1 MSVQKSPSFLSR
13 GVSWYPV
20 ILALVVYANTFTHS
34 YALDDYLVIVNNDL
48 VQAGLSQLGE
58 LLSSPFTWGAGFNDG
73 LYRPFTLFTFA
84 LEVEMFGSGQPMI
97 SHLINVLLYAA
108 LCGLLLQV
116 CRSWFP
122 RLSPLWLLVLVGLY
136 TVHPLHTEVVANIK
150 SRDEILGFLFI
161 LLSAYTS
168 HRYFKSERKGMLVLS
183 LLTFSLALFSKEST
197 IVFLILLP
205 FAYYFLVGAE
215 RRSVAWL
222 GLGYLAVALLFLVL
236 RHYVLQVWHPA
247 IDYTQ
252 VYNELSNS
260 LAPTSGMDRFG
271 MAALLVAK
279 YLFMSLFPLHL
290 GYEYSFNQIPLRA
303 ISNLWVLFSIATNL
317 SLIYLM
323 LQGLMKKKSYGFALL
338 FFYATIALYSNWLF
352 IIGVTFAERFAFVP
366 SFAICLLLVSVLQAV
381 TQKYEGSKRWCLGL
395 AGIIVLL
402 FATRTVLRNPTWK
415 DNTSL
420 FIGDIENVSQSAKAQ
435 YNCATQYS
443 DLARAATDPERGRLT
458 QLAIQYFEQA
468 IALYPDYPD
477 AQNNLANIYL
487 ESKEFNKALLLFNQ
501 LLEKHPGHRKG
512 YYNRAITHY
521 NLGQYAQ
528 SITDLNHYL
537 DTDRYNL
544 ANRTQANYFIGMA
557 YGFVGQFDQSIHFLQ
572 QAVTQNAN
580 YWEAQLALGKAYGL
594 QGQFA
599 ASIPHF
605 EAVLRIVPQEVEG
618 RLNLAISYMNLGEY
632 PKVVNILE
640 AFVQAQPQHGQAQSL
655 LQDAKRKIAAG
666 S

>member
-20 ILALVVYANTFTHS
+20 LLALIVYANTFTHS
-34 YALDDYLVIVNNDL
+34 YALDDYLIIVNNDL

-58 LLSSPFTWGAGFNDG
+58 LVLSPFTWGAGFNDG

-84 LEVEMFGSGQPMI
+84 LEVEIFGSGQAMI

-108 LCGLLLQV
+108 LCGLLLSV

-122 RLSPLWLLVLVGLY
+122 RLSPLWLLILVGLY

-161 LLSAYTS
+161 LLSAYAS
-168 HRYFKSERKGMLVLS
+168 HRYFKSGSKGILVLS
-183 LLTFSLALFSKEST
+183 ILSFGLALFSKEST

-205 FAYYFLVGAE
+205 FAYHFLVGVE
-215 RRSVAWL
+215 RRSVVSI
-222 GLGYLAVALLFLVL
+222 GLGYLGMALLFLAL

-247 IDYTQ
+247 IDYAD

-260 LAPTSGMDRFG
+260 LAPSTGIDRFG
-271 MAALLVAK
+271 MAAFLVAK
-279 YLFMSLFPLHL
+279 YLFMSIFPLHL

-303 ISNLWVLFSIATNL
+303 IGNLWVLVSIAANL
-317 SLIYLM
+317 GLIYLM
-323 LQGLMKKKSYGFALL
+323 IQGLLKKKRYGFGLL

-366 SFAICLLLVSVLQAV
+366 SFAICLLLVSVLEAV
-381 TQKYEGSKRWCLGL
+381 TQQYEGSKRWCLGI
-395 AGIIVLL
+395 AGIIVLS
-402 FATRTVLRNPTWK
+402 FAARTVLRNPTWK

-443 DLARAATDPERGRLT
+443 DLARAAAEPERGRLT

-487 ESKEFNKALLLFNQ
+487 ESQELNKALLLFDQ
-501 LLEKHPGHRKG
+501 MLEKHPGHHKG
-512 YYNRAITHY
+512 YYNRAVTYY
-521 NLGQYAQ
+521 NLGQYSQ
-528 SITDLNHYL
+528 SIADFNQYL
-537 DTDRYNL
+537 DRDRYNL
-544 ANRTQANYFIGMA
+544 ANRTQANYFLGMA

-572 QAVTQNAN
+572 QAVTQNPN

-599 ASIPHF
+599 TSIPHF

-618 RLNLAISYMNLGEY
+618 RLNLAISYMNLREY
-632 PKVVNILE
+632 PKVVSVLQD
-640 AFVQAQPQHGQAQSL
+640 FVQAQPQHPQAQSL
-655 LQDAKRKIAAG
+655 LQDAKRKMAAG
-666 S
+666 N

>member
-1 MSVQKSPSFLSR
+1 MSVQKSPSFPAR

-20 ILALVVYANTFTHS
+20 VLALIVYANTFTHS
-34 YALDDYLVIVNNDL
+34 YALDDYLIIVNNDL
-48 VQAGLSQLGE
+48 VQAGLSQIGE

-73 LYRPFTLFTFA
+73 LYRPFTLFSFA
-84 LEVEMFGSGQPMI
+84 LEVEVFGPGQATI

-108 LCGLLLQV
+108 LCGLLLLV

-122 RLSPLWLLVLVGLY
+122 HLSPLWLLLLVGLY

-161 LLSAYTS
+161 LLSACAS
-168 HRYFKSERKGMLVLS
+168 HRYFKSGSNLTLVLS
-183 LLTFSLALFSKEST
+183 ILSFSLALFSKEST
-197 IVFLILLP
+197 IVFLVLLP

-215 RRSVAWL
+215 RRSVAWV
-222 GLGYLAVALLFLVL
+222 GLGYLGMALLFLVL

-260 LAPTSGMDRFG
+260 LAPSTGIDRFG

-290 GYEYSFNQIPLRA
+290 GYEYSFNQIPLRE
-303 ISNLWVLFSIATNL
+303 IGNLWVLLSIATNL
-317 SLIYLM
+317 GLIYLM
-323 LQGLMKKKSYGFALL
+323 IQGLLKKKNYGFALL

-366 SFAICLLLVSVLQAV
+366 SFAICLLLVSVLEA
-381 TQKYEGSKRWCLGL
+381 TSQKFEGSRRWCLGL
-395 AGIIVLL
+395 AGIIVLS
-402 FATRTVLRNPTWK
+402 FAARTVLRNPTWK

-443 DLARAATDPERGRLT
+443 DLARAATEPERGKLT
-458 QLAIQYFEQA
+458 QLAVQYFEQA

-487 ESKEFNKALLLFNQ
+487 ESKELNKALLLFDQ
-501 LLEKHPGHRKG
+501 LLEKHAGHRKG
-512 YYNRAITHY
+512 YYNRAVTHY
-521 NLGQYAQ
+521 NLGQYSQ
-528 SITDLNHYL
+528 SIADFNHYL

-572 QAVTQNAN
+572 QAITQNPN

-594 QGQFA
+594 QGQFT

-605 EAVLRIVPQEVEG
+605 EAVLRIVPQDAEG
-618 RLNLAISYMNLGEY
+618 RVNLAISYMNLGEY
-632 PKVVNILE
+632 PKAVSVLQD
-640 AFVQAQPQHGQAQSL
+640 FVQSQPQHAQAQSI
-655 LQDAKRKIAAG
+655 LQDAKRKMAAG

>member
-1 MSVQKSPSFLSR
+1 MSVQKSLPLPLP

-20 ILALVVYANTFTHS
+20 LLALIVYANTFTHS

-48 VQAGLSQLGE
+48 VQAGLSKLSE
-58 LLSSPFTWGAGFNDG
+58 LLTAPFTWGAGFNDG

-84 LEVEMFGSGQPMI
+84 LEVELFGPAHPMI
-97 SHLINVLLYAA
+97 SHIINVLLYAT
-108 LCGLLLQV
+108 LCGLLLVV
-116 CRSWFP
+116 CKSWFP
-122 RLSPLWLLVLVGLY
+122 RLSPLWLFILVGLY

-161 LLSAYTS
+161 LSSAYTS
-168 HRYFKSERKGMLVLS
+168 HQYFKRADKRMLALS
-183 LLTFSLALFSKEST
+183 LLSFGLALFSKEST
-197 IVFLILLP
+197 LVFLILLP
-205 FAYYFLVGAE
+205 FAYHFLVGIE
-215 RRSVAWL
+215 RRQVLWL
-222 GLGYLAVALLFLVL
+222 GWGYLGIALLFLLL

-247 IDYTQ
+247 IEYTQ

-260 LAPTSGMDRFG
+260 LAPTTGINRFG

-279 YLFMSLFPLHL
+279 YLFISLFPLQL
-290 GYEYSFNQIPLRA
+290 GYEYSFNQIPVRE
-303 ISNLWVLFSIATNL
+303 ISNLWVLLSIAANL
-317 SLIYLM
+317 GLVYLM
-323 LQGLMKKKSYGFALL
+323 IQGLLKKKMYGFALL
-338 FFYATIALYSNWLF
+338 FFYGTIALYSNWLF

-366 SFAICLLLVSVLQAV
+366 SFAICLLLVSGLQAV
-381 TQKYEGSKRWCLGL
+381 SQQYEGSRKWCLGI
-395 AGIIVLL
+395 AGIIAL
-402 FATRTVLRNPTWK
+402 FFAARTVLRNPTWK

-443 DLARAATDPERGRLT
+443 DLARAAPEPERGQFT
-458 QLAIQYFEQA
+458 QQAIQYFERA

-487 ESKEFNKALLLFNQ
+487 ESKQLDKALLLFNQ

-512 YYNRAITHY
+512 YYNRAVTHY
-521 NLGQYAQ
+521 NLGQYQQA
-528 SITDLNHYL
+528 IADFNHYL

-544 ANRTQANYFIGMA
+544 ANQVQAHYFIGMA

-572 QAVTQNAN
+572 QAVAQNKN

-599 ASIPHF
+599 ASIPPF
-605 EAVLRIVPQEVEG
+605 EEVLRLVPQEVEG

-632 PKVVNILE
+632 AKVVAVLQE
-640 AFVQAQPQHGQAQSL
+640 FVQAQPQQAQAISI
-655 LQDAKRKIAAG
+655 LQDAQRKIAG
-666 S
+666 GN